1 MNILLELGH
10 VYVITNNIDFT
21 KQDYTGKNVT
31 TKNVFAVLLGNKKAL
46 IGGSGKVLKS
56 GPKDHVFIYY
66 ADHGGP
72 GLLGTYYIIWF
83 IFTLD
88 QFF

>member
-1 MNILLELGH
+1 MIILLELGH
-10 VYVITNNIDFT
+10 IYLLANSIDVT

-31 TKNVFAVLLGNKKAL
+31 TNNVFAVLLGNKKAL

-56 GPKDHVFIYY
+56 GPKDHVFLYY

-72 GLLGTYYIIWF
+72 GLLGTLFGLYLLF
-83 IFTLD
+83 RQIFY
-88 QFF
+88 